1 MLLFEISVSLVFIDL
16 KKDSLIWKVSVKRW
30 YNTFIMTI
38 YDSVSGT
45 PYET

>member
-1 MLLFEISVSLVFIDL
+1 MLLFEISVSLIFIDL

-30 YNTFIMTI
+30 YMTI